1 MKTNYCVSYDETKFK
16 EISSAPVDTQDPEC
30 GMTLMLFNILDRDI
44 YEELDVLFYEDRP
57 LWTVRIE
64 EYFNIDP
71 KSLGG
76 YWYTVA
82 PGQYYSYID
91 RIERMCDGWVI
102 AFIIIHTANI

>member
-1 MKTNYCVSYDETKFK
+1 MTTNYCVYYDETKFK

-30 GMTLMLFNILDRDI
+30 GMTLMLFNILDREI

-57 LWTVRIE
+57 LWTVSIE

-82 PGQYYSYID
+82 PGQFYSYID
-91 RIERMCDGWVI
+91 KIERMCDGWVI
-102 AFIIIHTANI
+102 AFTIIHTANI

>member
-64 EYFNIDP
+64 EYFNIA
-71 KSLGG
+71 SS
-76 YWYTVA
+76 V
-82 PGQYYSYID
+82 
-91 RIERMCDGWVI
+91 
-102 AFIIIHTANI
+102 

>member
-1 MKTNYCVSYDETKFK
+1 MTTNYCVSYDETKFK

-30 GMTLMLFNILDRDI
+30 GMILMLFNILDREI

-57 LWTVRIE
+57 LWTVSIE

-82 PGQYYSYID
+82 PGQFYSYID
-91 RIERMCDGWVI
+91 KIERMCDGWVI
-102 AFIIIHTANI
+102 AFTIIHTANI